1 MSNRPCLRL
10 AHAQNVAAI
19 RRQQYAR
26 LREAY
31 QVGDVPINQLEEAEL
46 AKLDAELH
54 LKLCELDVREEDR

>member
-1 MSNRPCLRL
+1 MNSRPRLRL

-19 RRQQYAR
+19 RRQQYTR

-31 QVGDVPINQLEEAEL
+31 QVGDVLIDQLEEAEL